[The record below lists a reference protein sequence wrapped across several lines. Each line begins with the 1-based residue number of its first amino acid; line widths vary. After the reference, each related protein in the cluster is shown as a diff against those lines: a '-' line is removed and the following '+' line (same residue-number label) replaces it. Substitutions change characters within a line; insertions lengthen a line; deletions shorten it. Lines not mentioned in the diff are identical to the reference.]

1 MKQATKEVSSPPPFL
16 PIGGEGDWSGEW
28 EDGDADVL
36 AVVEGEGVT
45 DVKEEVEEGEKGEPM
60 EVELKPVV

>member
-1 MKQATKEVSSPPPFL
+1 MF
-16 PIGGEGDWSGEW
+16 GCGEW

>member
-1 MKQATKEVSSPPPFL
+1 MKQATKKVSSPPPSP
-16 PIGGEGDWSGEW
+16 PIGGEGDWCGEW

-45 DVKEEVEEGEKGEPM
+45 DVKEEVEKGEKAEPM
-60 EVELKPVV
+60 EVELKSVE